1 MLKRMVSFFWMG
13 LTTKEIKRFS
23 LLAGTYLFIV
33 GTYWLMR
40 PLKDAL
46 FMRIVGKCYLPYAK
60 IASVLIMI
68 PLILIYSKFVD
79 LVQKHRLFYIIF
91 LAILC

>member
-1 MLKRMVSFFWMG
+1 MLERQLRFFWG
-13 LTTKEIKRFS
+13 DLTSEEIRRFG
-23 LLAGTYLFIV
+23 LLACTYLFIV

-60 IASVLIMI
+60 IASVIIMI
-68 PLILIYSKFVD
+68 PINSN
-79 LVQKHRLFYIIF
+79 IF
-91 LAILC
+91 KIC